1 VVKKSRDVERTYSA
15 KQFVSKLRR
24 LADAI
29 ENDERFR
36 IQIDG
41 ERVSVPPDAVIS
53 VEHERSGD
61 EEEVEFQI
69 RWSNA

>member
-1 VVKKSRDVERTYSA
+1 MNKQARDVEHTYSA

-29 ENDERFR
+29 EHDRRFR
-36 IQIDG
+36 IQIRG
-41 ERVSVPPDAVIS
+41 ERISVPPDAKIS
-53 VEHERSGD
+53 VEHERTGAV
-61 EEEVEFQI
+61 EEVEFQI